1 MQDTMKR
8 TKYLVSVAL
17 ATMLLSLSSCDDYL
31 DKLPDNRMELKSPD
45 EVSNLLVSA
54 YSTKNP
60 AFLFEMYSD
69 NADCIDNTGWTE
81 LDKFQAQAYHWD
93 DITEISDNETPQEL
107 WNGYYKA
114 ISSAN
119 ASIEYIDKLSDA
131 DKENYTTQLGEALMC
146 RAYNMFM
153 LSTIFCE
160 AYDKTTAASKLGLP
174 YPEHTETEVGQKY
187 DRGTLEELYQKIDAD
202 IQRALPLV
210 GSTYSVPKYHFT
222 QKAAYAF
229 ATRFYLYYQNY
240 DKAIESANK
249 VLGDDPAS
257 QLRDWLSLSKLST
270 NKQIMPEAYVNSGEN
285 ANLLLQAVYSQWG
298 VVNGP
303 YIVGDRYAHGKV
315 LSQTETLQAQG
326 PWGSSNNF
334 YYGSVWHNNSL
345 SKYMHRKIPYEFE
358 YTDLQAGIGYA
369 HAIYSVFNTDM
380 VLLERAE
387 AYALKGEYEKAV
399 ADINTELGAFYSR
412 KVTLTVDGIKKFY
425 AGIKYYTPANPTV
438 KKELHPK
445 FSIDMDTQE
454 PILQCILQLHRILTI
469 HEGFRLQDVK
479 RYGIV
484 IYRRTLSKSDELL
497 DVTDSLTVDD
507 PRRAIQLPQD
517 VISSGL
523 EATPRLK

>member
-1 MQDTMKR
+1 MQDTMKK
-8 TKYLVSVAL
+8 TKYIISAAL
-17 ATMLLSLSSCDDYL
+17 ATMLLGLSSCDDYL

-54 YSTKNP
+54 YSTKHP
-60 AFLFEMYSD
+60 AYLFEMYSD
-69 NADCIDNTGWTE
+69 NTDCIDNTGWVE
-81 LDKFQAQAYHWD
+81 MDKFQGQAYHWD
-93 DITEISDNETPQEL
+93 DITEISDDETPQEL

-114 ISSAN
+114 ISAAN

-131 DKENYTTQLGEALMC
+131 DKKNYESQLGEALMC
-146 RAYNMFM
+146 RAYGEFM

-160 AYDKTTAASKLGLP
+160 AYDKTTAASNLGLP
-174 YPEHTETEVGQKY
+174 YPEQTEKEVGQKY
-187 DRGTLEELYQKIDAD
+187 ERGTLEEFYAKIDAD

-229 ATRFYLYYQNY
+229 ATRFYLYYQDY
-240 DKAIESANK
+240 DKAIAYASK
-249 VLGDDPAS
+249 VLGENPAS
-257 QLRDWLSLSKLST
+257 QLRDWLSLSQVSV
-270 NKQIMPEAYVNSGEN
+270 NRNIMPEAYVNSKEN
-285 ANLLLQAVYSQWG
+285 ANLMLMAVYSQWG
-298 VVNGP
+298 VACGP
-303 YIVGDRYAHGKV
+303 YSIGDRYAHGKV

-358 YTDLQAGIGYA
+358 YTDLQAGIGYP
-369 HAIYSVFNTDM
+369 HSIYSVFNTDM
-380 VLLERAE
+380 LLLERAE
-387 AYALKGEYEKAV
+387 AYALKGDYEKAV
-399 ADINTELGAFYSR
+399 ADINTELGAFYKN
-412 KVTLTVDGIKKFY
+412 KVTLTVDAIKQFY
-425 AGIKYYTPANPTV
+425 AGIKYYTPAEPTV

-445 FSIDMDTQE
+445 FAIEMDTQE
-454 PILQCILQLHRILTI
+454 PILQCILQLRRILTI

-484 IYRRTLSKSDELL
+484 IYRRTLNKNDEVL

-523 EATPRLK
+523 EANPRLK